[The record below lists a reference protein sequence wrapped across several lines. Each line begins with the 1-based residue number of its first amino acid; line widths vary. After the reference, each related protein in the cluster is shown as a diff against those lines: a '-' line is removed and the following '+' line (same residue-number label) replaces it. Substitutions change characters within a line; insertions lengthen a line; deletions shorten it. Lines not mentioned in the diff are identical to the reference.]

1 MSAGLHVKRPI
12 FMFGFI
18 GSQFFSTDLVSS
30 TVWSFMKSRQAR
42 DELLHADGR
51 TDRRG
56 RANIRSEGALAWVYV
71 VISLCGRLPRWTRLL
86 FSVRYALRLYA
97 TVAVVTSCVLCAV
110 RAEAIRHGCRGYQLR
125 SLCGTQ
131 LKQHENFVLHKNV
144 FKNKL
149 SVNFSD
155 NCRRVCVLFRMWF
168 DAVPADRRT
177 ASNSYIQVC
186 LTQCA
191 MSACASVACHIDSL
205 TRNLAI
211 MSHEGRAVVKSSTNG
226 YAGGCHLIR
235 IVISNTTVD
244 CQTAEAGRNAA
255 CCVLGSP
262 GSNSRPVRKFS
273 VLQNVHSGCV
283 AHSTSVMYRRVFVLA

>member
-110 RAEAIRHGCRGYQLR
+110 RNWSNMKI
-125 SLCGTQ
+125 LCFIKMY
-131 LKQHENFVLHKNV
+131 LKINCPLIFQTIVDVFV
-144 FKNKL
+144 
-149 SVNFSD
+149 
-155 NCRRVCVLFRMWF
+155 
-168 DAVPADRRT
+168 
-177 ASNSYIQVC
+177 SYSEC
-186 LTQCA
+186 DL
-191 MSACASVACHIDSL
+191 ML
-205 TRNLAI
+205 
-211 MSHEGRAVVKSSTNG
+211 
-226 YAGGCHLIR
+226 
-235 IVISNTTVD
+235 
-244 CQTAEAGRNAA
+244 
-255 CCVLGSP
+255 
-262 GSNSRPVRKFS
+262 SRPIAGPHPILTYK
-273 VLQNVHSGCV
+273 CV
-283 AHSTSVMYRRVFVLA
+283 